1 MRFLRLVL
9 ILTLAF
15 AAQSATGQ
23 ARLALGVPASGSPGP
38 AGQAQQ
44 QDAAY
49 AEKIKAYTTDER
61 FLCDL
66 VDHLPASETVPSPL
80 EHFGDIIGAPNVLHY
95 TDEIY
100 AYLRL
105 LEEHSPRVTIRTI
118 GQTEEGREMIEVII
132 ADEQTLADLDT
143 YRGYLNRLADPRTLT
158 EEEARNLISKA
169 KPIYYTITGL
179 HSPETGG
186 PEMFMELAYRLA
198 VGESPLIQ
206 AIRENLIV
214 ILVPV
219 AEPDGRDRM
228 VDTYNY
234 RQAHNDVGPSLIYW
248 GHYVAHDN
256 NRDGYGL
263 SLALTRNILKSFL
276 YWKPIVGHDLHESVP
291 YLYVSTGT
299 GPYNEYIDPITID
312 EWHNLAHEEV
322 TQLTKRGMPGVWTHG
337 FYTGWASNYLLW
349 VPNLRNAIG
358 RFYETFGNAIAD
370 TKERKLEKNRTSRE
384 WYRPSPPLKKTMWS
398 LRNNTNYSQSGLLIA
413 LKYVADNGTDL
424 VDNFYIKS
432 RNAVNKGKEES
443 PHAWIIPHNQSR
455 SHAAAELVNLLL
467 DEGAEVHQATQ
478 PLKWIE
484 EQAVKGEKN
493 QGDKKG
499 EPKKVTHTAPK
510 GSYVVRL
517 DQPYRALILNLLGE
531 QNFPEDAKPPYDDTG
546 WTLPYLWQ
554 VQAHRVDDPSILK
567 AGMKSLESR
576 LKPDGG
582 LTGRGR
588 SYFLVNNTTEDN
600 LTVFRFRL
608 ADVKMEGAESA
619 FEVGKSRYSAG
630 SLIIPAKGNPSG
642 LAQRIDQTAKELGLR
657 VDGASRKPS
666 VATHAVETP
675 RVALVHTW
683 VSTPQDAGWW
693 RLSFDKLGIPYTHL
707 SEQDLAAIDPSRFD
721 VIIMPRTWA
730 SPQTLVAGT
739 TTAGKPIP
747 WQKSDQTPH
756 LGLIDETDDVRRGM
770 GYAGLANLKAFIE
783 GGGVFITEGT
793 TAAFPIDM
801 ALTRRISIKRTK
813 DLLAR
818 GCVVRAEVEDKA
830 SPITY
835 GYSDSLAVYF
845 SQAPVFQVRKKLEDF
860 RMPDWLKDEIWE
872 KEVPRVVVKFA
883 KKGLRMSGMLR
894 GEEELAGA
902 PAVVDVPVGRG
913 HVVLLANRPFWRG
926 ETRGSHALVFNTLLH
941 WNDLRT
947 GWPERPEEDEE
958 EEEGY

>member
-1 MRFLRLVL
+1 MRLFRLTL
-9 ILTLAF
+9 ILIAAF
-15 AAQSATGQ
+15 AVQSAAAQ
-23 ARLALGVPASGSPGP
+23 ARLAGP
-38 AGQAQQ
+38 AGQAQK

-66 VDHLPASETVPSPL
+66 VDHLPASEMVPSPL
-80 EHFGDIIGAPNVLHY
+80 EHFGDIVGAPDIFHY

-100 AYLRL
+100 AYMRL
-105 LEEHSPRVTIRTI
+105 LEEHSPRVKVRSI

-132 ADEQTLADLDT
+132 ADEQTLANLET
-143 YRGYLNRLADPRTLT
+143 YRGYLGRLSDPRTLSET
-158 EEEARNLISKA
+158 EARDIIAKA
-169 KPIYYTITGL
+169 KPIYYAITGL

-198 VGESPLIQ
+198 VEESPLIQ
-206 AIRENLIV
+206 TIRENVIV

-234 RQAHNDVGPSLIYW
+234 RKAHNDVGPNLIYW
-248 GHYVAHDN
+248 GKYVAHDN

-291 YLYVSTGT
+291 YLYVMTGT
-299 GPYNEYIDPITID
+299 GPYNEYIDAITID
-312 EWHNLAHEEV
+312 EWHNIAHEEV

-349 VPNLRNAIG
+349 IPNLRNAIG

-413 LKYVADNGTDL
+413 LKYVADKGTDL

-432 RNAVNKGKEES
+432 RNSVNKGKEEP
-443 PHAWIIPHNQSR
+443 PHAWVIPAGQPR

-467 DEGAEVHQATQ
+467 DEGAEVHQATRD
-478 PLKWIE
+478 LKWTE
-484 EQAVKGEKN
+484 EKPVKEEKN

-499 EPKKVTHTAPK
+499 EPKKEKVTHTAPK

-517 DQPYRALILNLLGE
+517 DQPYRALVLNLLGE

-554 VQAHRVDDPSILK
+554 VQALRVDDPAILK
-567 AGMKSLESR
+567 AGMKPLTGHI
-576 LKPDGG
+576 KPAGG

-588 SYFLVNNTTEDN
+588 SYFLVNNNTEDN
-600 LTVFRFRL
+600 LTVFRFKL
-608 ADVKMEGAESA
+608 AEVKMEGAESA
-619 FEVGKSRYSAG
+619 FDVGKSKYGSG
-630 SLIIPAKGNPSG
+630 SLIIPAKGNPRD
-642 LAQRIDQTAKELGLR
+642 LAQRIDQIAKALGLT
-657 VDGASRKPS
+657 VDGVSRKPS

-683 VSTPQDAGWW
+683 VSTPQDGGWW
-693 RLSFDKLGIPYTHL
+693 RLPFDKLGIPYTYL
-707 SEQDLAAIDPSRFD
+707 SEQDLAALDPSQFD
-721 VIIMPRTWA
+721 VIILPRSRA
-730 SPQTLVAGT
+730 SSQMLIAGT
-739 TTAGKPIP
+739 TNAGQPIP
-747 WQKSDQTPH
+747 WQKSELTPH
-756 LGLIDETDDVRRGM
+756 LGLIDETDDIRRGM

-801 ALTRRISIKRTK
+801 ALTRRISIKQTR
-813 DLLAR
+813 DLAAR

-835 GYSDSLAVYF
+835 GYSDTLAVYF
-845 SQAPVFQVRKKLEDF
+845 SQAPVFQISKKLDDF

-883 KKGLRMSGMLR
+883 EKGLRMSGMLR
-894 GEEELAGA
+894 GEQDLAGA
-902 PAVVDVPVGRG
+902 PAVVDVPVGKG

-926 ETRGSHALVFNTLLH
+926 ETRGSHALVFNTMLH
-941 WNDLRT
+941 WNDLRV
-947 GWPERPEEDEE
+947 GWPERPEKDEE
-958 EEEGY
+958 EGDLLGQ

>member
-1 MRFLRLVL
+1 TVRFSISGL
-9 ILTLAF
+9 ILVTVFTL
-15 AAQSATGQ
+15 QNAT
-23 ARLALGVPASGSPGP
+23 
-38 AGQAQQ
+38 GQAQQ

-80 EHFGDIIGAPNVLHY
+80 EHFGDIIGAPNVLHH

-100 AYLRL
+100 AYMRL
-105 LEEHSPRVTIRTI
+105 LAEHSPRVTVRPI

-132 ADEQTLADLDT
+132 ANEQTLADLET
-143 YRGYLNRLADPRTLT
+143 YRGYLNRLADPRKLSAA
-158 EEEARNLISKA
+158 EAKNIITKA
-169 KPIYYTITGL
+169 KPIYYAITGL
-179 HSPETGG
+179 HSTETGG

-198 VGESPLIQ
+198 VEESPLIQ
-206 AIRENLIV
+206 AIRDNLIV

-228 VDTYNY
+228 VDIYNY
-234 RQAHNDVGPSLIYW
+234 RKAHNDVGPDLIYW

-349 VPNLRNAIG
+349 IPNLRNAIG

-370 TKERKLEKNRTSRE
+370 TEERKLEKDRTSRE
-384 WYRPSPPLKKTMWS
+384 WYRPSPPLEKTMWS

-413 LKYVADNGTDL
+413 LKYVADNATDL

-432 RNAVNKGKEES
+432 RNSVNKGQEE
-443 PHAWIIPHNQSR
+443 PPYAWVIPNDQLR
-455 SHAAAELVNLLL
+455 SHAAAQLVNLLL
-467 DEGAEVHQATQ
+467 DEGLEVHQATRD
-478 PLKWIE
+478 LKWIE
-484 EQAVKGEKN
+484 ERSVKD
-493 QGDKKG
+493 QGDKQGKS
-499 EPKKVTHTAPK
+499 EKQKIAHTAPK

-517 DQPYRALILNLLGE
+517 DQPYRALALNLLGE
-531 QNFPEDAKPPYDDTG
+531 QNFPEDAQPPYDDTG

-554 VQAHRVDDPSILK
+554 VQALRVDDPSILK
-567 AGMKSLESR
+567 AGMKSLTSR
-576 LKPDGG
+576 IKSAGG

-588 SYFLVNNTTEDN
+588 NYFLVNNTTEDN
-600 LTVFRFRL
+600 LAVFRFRL
-608 ADVKMEGAESA
+608 ADVKMEGAETA

-630 SLIIPAKGNPSG
+630 SLIIPADPASG
-642 LAQRIDQTAKELGLR
+642 GAADLARRIDETAKALGLR
-657 VDGASRKPS
+657 VDGTSRKPA

-683 VSTPQDAGWW
+683 VSTPQNAGWW
-693 RLSFDKLGIPYTHL
+693 RLAFDKLGVPYTYL
-707 SEQDLAAIDPSRFD
+707 SEQDLAALDPSQFD

-730 SPQTLVAGT
+730 SPQTLVSGT
-739 TTAGKPIP
+739 TTAGESVP
-747 WQKSDQTPH
+747 WQKSDLTPH
-756 LGLIDETDDVRRGM
+756 LGLIDDTEDVRRGM
-770 GYAGLANLKAFIE
+770 GYEGLANLKAFIE
-783 GGGVFITEGT
+783 EGGVFITEGT

-818 GCVVRAEVEDKA
+818 GCVVRAEVEDPA

-835 GYSDSLAVYF
+835 GYRDSLAVYF
-845 SQAPVFQVRKKLEDF
+845 SQAPVFEVHKKLEDF
-860 RMPDWLKDEIWE
+860 RMPDWLKDDIWQ
-872 KEVPRVVVKFA
+872 KEMPRVVIKFA
-883 KKGLRMSGMLR
+883 KEGLRMSGMLR

-902 PAVVDVPVGRG
+902 PAVVDVPVGKG

-947 GWPERPEEDEE
+947 GWPERPEEEDKED
-958 EEEGY
+958 

>member
-1 MRFLRLVL
+1 MRLSRLGL
-9 ILTLAF
+9 ILIAAF
-15 AAQSATGQ
+15 AVQSTA
-23 ARLALGVPASGSPGP
+23 A
-38 AGQAQQ
+38 QAQQ

-66 VDHLPASETVPSPL
+66 VDHLPTSETVPSPL
-80 EHFGDIIGAPNVLHY
+80 EHFGDIVGAPNVLHH
-95 TDEIY
+95 TDEIH
-100 AYLRL
+100 AYMRL
-105 LEEHSPRVTIRTI
+105 LAERSPRVSVRTI

-132 ADEQTLADLDT
+132 ADEQTLADLET

-158 EEEARNLISKA
+158 ETKAREIIARA
-169 KPIYYTITGL
+169 KPIYYATAGL

-198 VGESPLIQ
+198 VGDSPLIQ
-206 AIRENLIV
+206 AIREEVIV

-234 RQAHNDVGPSLIYW
+234 RKAHNDVGPSLIYW
-248 GHYVAHDN
+248 GKYVAHDN

-291 YLYVSTGT
+291 YLYVMTGT

-349 VPNLRNAIG
+349 IPNLRNAIG

-370 TKERKLEKNRTSRE
+370 TEERKLQEGQTSRE
-384 WYRPSPPLKKTMWS
+384 WYRPNPPLKKTMWS
-398 LRNNTNYSQSGLLIA
+398 LRNNVNYSQSGLLIA
-413 LKYVADNGTDL
+413 LKYVADKGTDL

-432 RNAVNKGKEES
+432 RNSVNKGKEEP
-443 PHAWIIPHNQSR
+443 PHAWVIPAGQPR

-467 DEGAEVHQATQ
+467 DEGAEVHQATRD
-478 PLKWIE
+478 LKWTE
-484 EQAVKGEKN
+484 EKPVKGENN

-499 EPKKVTHTAPK
+499 EPKKKKVTHTAPK
-510 GSYVVRL
+510 GSYIVRL
-517 DQPYRALILNLLGE
+517 DQPYRALILNLLAE

-554 VQAHRVDDPSILK
+554 VQALRVDDPSILK
-567 AGMKSLESR
+567 AGMKPLEGH
-576 LKPDGG
+576 LQPAGG
-582 LTGRGR
+582 LRGRGR

-600 LTVFRFRL
+600 LAVFRFRL
-608 ADVKMEGAESA
+608 PDVGMEGAESA
-619 FEVGKSRYSAG
+619 FEVGKSRYNAG
-630 SLIIPAKGNPSG
+630 SLIIPTKGNPRD
-642 LAQRIDQTAKELGLR
+642 LAQRIDQTAKALGLT
-657 VDGASRKPS
+657 VDGVSRKPS
-666 VATHAVETP
+666 VATHEVETP

-683 VSTPQDAGWW
+683 VSTPQDGGWW
-693 RLSFDKLGIPYTHL
+693 RLPFDKLGIPYTYL
-707 SEQDLAAIDPSRFD
+707 SEQDLASLDPSQFD
-721 VIIMPRTWA
+721 VIIMPRTRA
-730 SPQTLVAGT
+730 SPQTLVTGT

-747 WQKSDQTPH
+747 WQKSELTPH
-756 LGLIDETDDVRRGM
+756 LGLIDSTDDVRRGM
-770 GYAGLANLKAFIE
+770 GYEGLANLKAFIE

-801 ALTRRISIKRTK
+801 GLTRRISIKRTK

-835 GYSDSLAVYF
+835 GYSDSLAGPAGEAQALAVYF
-845 SQAPVFQVRKKLEDF
+845 SQAPVFQVRKKLDDF

-883 KKGLRMSGMLR
+883 KKDLRMSGMLR

-902 PAVVDVPVGRG
+902 PAVVDVPVGKG
-913 HVVLLANRPFWRG
+913 HVVLFANRPFWRG
-926 ETRGSHALVFNTLLH
+926 ETRGSHALVFNTMLH

-947 GWPERPEEDEE
+947 GWPERPEEDD
-958 EEEGY
+958 EEGGF